1 MNPAPATVG
10 TAPLAYRMVPT
21 MVTATATPTMVS
33 ATPAMVTD
41 SGGGEPTV
49 QTVLASGLNGQF
61 YVIGT
66 PSDVLGTVGG
76 VRTLAPRSSL
86 VDPLSVDMITPSHH
100 SAAVLGLSSQSVVKD
115 QKRRATHNEVE
126 RRRRDT
132 INTWIDKLGKMLPD
146 SDAGKGSASP
156 GQQAGKSTAQSKGGT
171 LAKVC
176 DHINELTRS
185 NRRLQEELEQ
195 SGSQE
200 NVSLRQRVELLEA
213 DNEKLRKA
221 LRSHG
226 IDPPTTTESSSPTR
240 FWSDETT
247 QDSS

>member
-1 MNPAPATVG
+1 MT
-10 TAPLAYRMVPT
+10 YRMVPS
-21 MVTATATPTMVS
+21 MVTATPTVVS
-33 ATPAMVTD
+33 ATPTMVTD
-41 SGGGEPTV
+41 SGGVVEPSV

-76 VRTLAPRSSL
+76 VRTLAPRGSV
-86 VDPLSVDMITPSHH
+86 VDPLTVDMITPTHH
-100 SAAVLGLSSQSVVKD
+100 SASVLGLSTQSVVKD

-146 SDAGKGSASP
+146 SDTSKESSSP
-156 GQQAGKSTAQSKGGT
+156 GQQTGNKTTAQSKGGI

-176 DHINELTRS
+176 DYINELNRS
-185 NRRLQEELEQ
+185 NRRLQEELEL
-195 SGSQE
+195 SGSDE
-200 NVSLRQRVELLEA
+200 TVRLRRQVELLEA
-213 DNEKLRKA
+213 DNEKLRKT

-226 IDPPTTTESSSPTR
+226 IDPPTATSESSSPTR
-240 FWSDETT
+240 FWSDETA
-247 QDSS
+247 QDSP